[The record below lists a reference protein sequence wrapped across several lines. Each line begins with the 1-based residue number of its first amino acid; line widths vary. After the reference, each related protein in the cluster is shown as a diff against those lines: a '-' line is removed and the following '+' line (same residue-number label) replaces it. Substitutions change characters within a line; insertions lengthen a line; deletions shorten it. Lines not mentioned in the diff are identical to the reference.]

1 MMNDGNE
8 IVTTLTKLFWAT
20 DHHDWEG
27 LRRTFAGQVLLDYTA
42 TLGGEPRI
50 CAPGE
55 VVDGWRPAFEALDA
69 HQHLVANHMVE
80 IADEEATATAS
91 FIATHQFQ
99 GGSRDHHRVAGD
111 VTHRGR
117 IAEDLGGAVP
127 DEEIGGDDAQDG
139 QQRCLQ
145 TRQSVHDG
153 AMYLSRRNRS
163 QGGRT
168 G

>member
-1 MMNDGNE
+1 MNDGNE

-27 LRRTFAGQVLLDYTA
+27 LRRPFAGQALMDYTA

-99 GGSRDHHRVAGD
+99 GE
-111 VTHRGR
+111 TWT
-117 IAEDLGGAVP
+117 LGGDYHFRLHRREGRWQVTAMRMIPVWQTGPVDLVTKALETVAV
-127 DEEIGGDDAQDG
+127 
-139 QQRCLQ
+139 
-145 TRQSVHDG
+145 
-153 AMYLSRRNRS
+153 
-163 QGGRT
+163 
-168 G
+168 